1 MQEKR
6 VAGPGGKPTI
16 GITMGDPSGI
26 GPEIILKSIF
36 CSEIQSTCS
45 FVIYGDSEVLK
56 EAKKLTGINNDLKIM
71 SVTNLDKND
80 LRIGIPSAEGGQ
92 ASILYIREA
101 VKHALKGIIDAIV
114 TAPISKESIHLAG
127 SSYPGHTEML
137 KDITGARNVA
147 MLFEGGEFRVV
158 LVTIHCALSEVPKL
172 ITQDRVFN
180 AIELTHSSLVELFDI
195 PSPKIAVCGLNPH
208 AGESGIF
215 GNEETE
221 YIIPA
226 VRRATDLGIDVIG
239 PLPADTIFYRARQGI
254 WDAVISMYH
263 DQGLIPF
270 KMLSFEDGVNVTLG
284 LPIIRTSPDHGTA
297 FDIAWEGKANPSSMI
312 AAIKVAAR
320 LARNRAPSGK
330 SWKG

>member
-1 MQEKR
+1 
-6 VAGPGGKPTI
+6 
-16 GITMGDPSGI
+16 
-26 GPEIILKSIF
+26 
-36 CSEIQSTCS
+36 
-45 FVIYGDSEVLK
+45 
-56 EAKKLTGINNDLKIM
+56 
-71 SVTNLDKND
+71 
-80 LRIGIPSAEGGQ
+80 
-92 ASILYIREA
+92 
-101 VKHALKGIIDAIV
+101 
-114 TAPISKESIHLAG
+114 
-127 SSYPGHTEML
+127 
-137 KDITGARNVA
+137 
-147 MLFEGGEFRVV
+147 
-158 LVTIHCALSEVPKL
+158 
-172 ITQDRVFN
+172 
-180 AIELTHSSLVELFDI
+180 LTHSSLVELFDI

-226 VRRATDLGIDVIG
+226 VRRATDLGIYVIG